1 MPGSGAKLL
10 AGVSVSLV
18 VMVVAACGGGSGQNA
33 GGANVDIGKTFDEVC
48 EKGKAEGTVSYRTGG
63 DASIIDEQVKPFE
76 DKYGIDVQYT
86 SMKPQDTMQAVLAES
101 QAKRQLSVDMTG
113 AGPAAA
119 MPALKAKLVA
129 DIDWTALGVPEDKQL
144 PVQGVTLYRTGL
156 VLGGLSYDSKRLA
169 PEDLPNTWAEL
180 INAKWAGEVIVDP
193 RGKYLSPLALAWGKD
208 KTVDW
213 YRQLLDVAKAVPLEG
228 ESASL
233 TKVTSGEQMLSTS
246 GHNAQV
252 DETNAHSGTTLAIKY
267 LDVIPAEAQFP
278 IVFAGSPHPNAV
290 RCFAAW
296 YNTDEGKKALYDTE
310 FTEADI
316 PDNVPPGA
324 ELAYSKSEEDA
335 ALDAD
340 TAVALAEMTTT
351 S

>member
-1 MPGSGAKLL
+1 
-10 AGVSVSLV
+10 
-18 VMVVAACGGGSGQNA
+18 MVFAISACGGA
-33 GGANVDIGKTFDEVC
+33 GGGSASGSNAQIGKTFDEVC
-48 EKGKAEGTVSYRTGG
+48 EAGKAEGSVLYRTGG
-63 DASIIDEQVKPFE
+63 DAAIIDEQVKPFE

-101 QAKRQLSVDMTG
+101 QSRRTLSVDMTG

-129 DIDWTALGVPEDKQL
+129 NIDWSALGVPEDVQL
-144 PVQGVTLYRTGL
+144 KVQDVTLYRTGL
-156 VLGGLSYDSKRLA
+156 VLGGLSYDSKRFK
-169 PEDLPNTWAEL
+169 PEQLPNTWEEL
-180 INAKWAGEVIVDP
+180 IDPKWAGEVIVDP
-193 RGKYLSPLALAWGKD
+193 RGKYLSPLALEWGKD

-213 YRQLLDVAKAVPLEG
+213 YTRLLDVDKAVPLEG

-233 TKVTSGEQMLSTS
+233 TKVTAGEQMLSTS

-252 DETNAHSGTTLAIKY
+252 DETNAHSGTSLAIKY

-278 IVFAGSPHPNAV
+278 IVFAGAPHPNAV

-310 FTEADI
+310 FTQAQI
-316 PDNVPPGA
+316 PKDVPPDA
-324 ELAYSKSEEDA
+324 VLAFSKTEEDA
-335 ALDAD
+335 RLDAD
-340 TAVALAEMTTT
+340 TAAALAEKTT